1 MEGRQ
6 ASTWFFCGLME
17 EMVKMGRAIYAVGGE
32 CGGDGCSYP
41 ANAIAFESR
50 APAYRK
56 TEAFVVHQRT
66 W

>member
-1 MEGRQ
+1 
-6 ASTWFFCGLME
+6 ME